1 MPAPPYSSS
10 TVTPRT
16 PRSPSLRQRPY
27 GNSLRASISA
37 ARGATSAAAKRATS
51 ARRASGVSPRPRSRP
66 WGLLSMMGLLPRRW
80 PPGHRY
86 KRTYVR
92 LSGWVQANYTNERVF
107 DYRLPSAGA
116 VSTLRLLGA
125 VPGGVSWVAPLDRMG

>member
-10 TVTPRT
+10 TVTPST
-16 PRSPSLRQRPY
+16 PRSPSLRQRSA
-27 GNSLRASISA
+27 GNSFRASISA

-51 ARRASGVSPRPRSRP
+51 ARRASAVSPRPKSRP
-66 WGLLSMMGLLPRRW
+66 WRLLDMIGLLPRGR
-80 PPGHRY
+80 PPGHIY

-92 LSGWVQANYTNERVF
+92 LLGPTQENHANERVL
-107 DYRLPSAGA
+107 DCRLPLAGA

-125 VPGGVSWVAPLDRMG
+125 VPGGVSWVAP